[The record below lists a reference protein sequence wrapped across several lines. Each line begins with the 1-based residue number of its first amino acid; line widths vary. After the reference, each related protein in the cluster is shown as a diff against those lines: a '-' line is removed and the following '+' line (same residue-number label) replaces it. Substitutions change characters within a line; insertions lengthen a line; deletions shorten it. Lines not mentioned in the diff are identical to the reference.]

1 MKNRVALVLISVL
14 ASCLPATAGNFKVIA
29 NFSVKADSITIQE
42 LHSVFLEE
50 RSSLRDGSHV
60 NPVLAKGGVPHE
72 DFIREI
78 LGRSDDYLQN
88 YYRALV
94 FTGRGSMP
102 KEFSSDDDVI
112 AYVARTKGALGYVSV
127 TISSTG
133 VKTLAIL
140 RDGAK
145 PERAVLFRVEPKY
158 PDTLQRQNI
167 YISGT
172 VRLQITVSPQGTVE
186 DVILLAGNPSL
197 GEAASKAVRQWIYAS
212 APYQTTIQV
221 TIPFASSR

>member
-1 MKNRVALVLISVL
+1 MKNLISLVPISVL
-14 ASCLPATAGNFKVIA
+14 ASCLPAAAGNFKVIA
-29 NFSVKADSITIQE
+29 NFSVKTDSVTTQE

-60 NPVLAKGGVPHE
+60 EPVVTRGGTAHE
-72 DFIREI
+72 DFLREI
-78 LGRSDDYLQN
+78 LGFSEDSLQS

-102 KEFSSDDDVI
+102 KEFNSDEEVT
-112 AYVARTKGALGYVSV
+112 AYVTRTKGALGYVSV
-127 TISSTG
+127 TSSSNG
-133 VKTLAIL
+133 AKTLAIL
-140 RDGAK
+140 RDGVK
-145 PERAVLFRVEPKY
+145 PERALLFRAEPKY
-158 PDTLQRQNI
+158 PDTLQRQDI

-186 DVILLAGNPSL
+186 DVILLAGNPTL
-197 GEAASKAVRQWIYAS
+197 GEAASRAVRQWVYAS

-221 TIPFASSR
+221 TIPFTSPW